1 MKTDGGD
8 MDGES
13 GGHGG
18 RGGNG
23 AKYGTASPG

>member
-1 MKTDGGD
+1 MKADGGD
-8 MDGES
+8 MDDEI

-23 AKYGTASPG
+23 AEYGTASPG